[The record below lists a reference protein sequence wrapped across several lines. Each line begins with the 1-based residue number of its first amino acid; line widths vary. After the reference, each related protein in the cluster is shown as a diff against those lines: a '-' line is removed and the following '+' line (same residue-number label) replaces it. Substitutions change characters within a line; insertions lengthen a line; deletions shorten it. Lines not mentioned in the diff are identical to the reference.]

1 MKIFD
6 LIALSARNLSRRK
19 GRTALTVIGVAVG
32 TCLIIVMISFGI
44 AMNQANEA
52 MLASWGDLTQIQVYG
67 NGTVYYSGSGG
78 SVAVGSA
85 AVGGDDQP
93 AVLNDEM
100 IATFTKMDH
109 VVAATPFYQ
118 AYSLNGTITAGRG
131 DRYSSSLGNA
141 VGVYASAMEP
151 MGFTL
156 ASGDW
161 MTDTGS
167 YGRDVIPVM
176 VCEQTGYNFEDTR
189 KSYNSSKRYRWYGQ
203 TDAAGNLLEPFVDVN
218 KEDMTL
224 TLSNG
229 DAENPKTKSWKLKVV
244 GSINPDTSKGWWT
257 QSSFILRIQ
266 DVKMLQE
273 EYKDLAGSNASP
285 YGTDTTSY
293 DQVYV
298 KVDDMDNVE
307 EVDQAIQDLGFSTYS
322 MTQQREAMQKQV
334 SQLMLIL
341 GCLAAFSLLVAALNI
356 INTMTMA
363 IYERT
368 REIGIMK
375 VLGCA
380 LGKIRLM
387 FLIESGFIGLI
398 GGVTGSVVSLLISFV
413 LNNLTLIMAVL
424 GGSGGGGGIS
434 DMMSMMGYYGTGS
447 AVSVVPPWLVLLA
460 LAFATLIGLVAGIL
474 PAARA
479 TKISAL
485 EAIRHE

>member
-52 MLASWGDLTQIQVYG
+52 MLATWGDLTQIQVYG
-67 NGTVYYSGSGG
+67 GSTVYYSGSGG
-78 SVAVGSA
+78 SV

-100 IATFTKMDH
+100 VASFTKMDH

-118 AYSLNGTITAGRG
+118 AYSLNGTITAGKG
-131 DRYSSSLGNA
+131 DRYSAYLGNA

-218 KEDMTL
+218 KDEMTL
-224 TLSNG
+224 TLSSG

-244 GSINPDTSKGWWT
+244 GSINPDTAKGWWT

-273 EYKDLAGSNASP
+273 EYKDLAGSDAY
-285 YGTDTTSY
+285 YGSDSSSY

-307 EVDQAIQDLGFSTYS
+307 SVDEAIQELGFSTYS
-322 MTQQREAMQKQV
+322 MTQQREAMQEQV

-368 REIGIMK
+368 REIGVMK

-380 LGKIRLM
+380 LGKIRMM
-387 FLIESGFIGLI
+387 FLIESGFIGFI
-398 GGVTGSVVSLLISFV
+398 GGVTGSVVSLVISFV
-413 LNNLTLIMAVL
+413 LNNLTLIMAIF
-424 GGSGGGGGIS
+424 GGGGGNLSGIMNS
-434 DMMSMMGYYGTGS
+434 IGYYGGMGS

-460 LAFATLIGLVAGIL
+460 LAFATVIGLVAGIL

>member
-52 MLASWGDLTQIQVYG
+52 MLASWGDLTQIEVYG
-67 NGTVYYSGSGG
+67 GGNVYYSSGSGTAVIGG
-78 SVAVGSA
+78 SSS
-85 AVGGDDQP
+85 GGDQP

-100 IATFTKMDH
+100 IANFTKMDH
-109 VVAATPFYQ
+109 VLAATPFYQ
-118 AYSLNGTITAGRG
+118 AYSLNGTITAGKG
-131 DRYSSSLGNA
+131 DRYSAYLGNA

-161 MTDTGS
+161 LSDTGS
-167 YGRDVIPVM
+167 YGRDVIPIM

-189 KSYNSSKRYRWYGQ
+189 KSYNSTKRYRWYGQ
-203 TDAAGNLLEPFVDVN
+203 TDAAGNLLDPFVDVT
-218 KEDMTL
+218 KDEMTL

-229 DAENPKTKSWKLKVV
+229 DPDNPKTKSWKLKVV
-244 GSINPDTSKGWWT
+244 GSINPDTAKGWWT

-266 DVKMLQE
+266 DIKMLQK
-273 EYKDLAGSNASP
+273 EYKDLAGNDA
-285 YGTDTTSY
+285 YGTNTDTY

-322 MTQQREAMQKQV
+322 MTQQREAMQEQV

-368 REIGIMK
+368 REIGVMK

-380 LGKIRLM
+380 LGKIRMM
-387 FLIESGFIGLI
+387 FLIESGFIGFI
-398 GGVTGSVVSLLISFV
+398 GGVTGSVISLLISFV
-413 LNNLTLIMAVL
+413 LNNITLIMSIFGSEGGGSSILNSL
-424 GGSGGGGGIS
+424 GGFYYGGGS
-434 DMMSMMGYYGTGS
+434 S

-460 LAFATLIGLVAGIL
+460 LVFATIIGLVAGIL

>member
-52 MLASWGDLTQIQVYG
+52 MLATWGDLTQIQVYG
-67 NGTVYYSGSGG
+67 GSTVYYSGSGG
-78 SVAVGSA
+78 SV

-100 IATFTKMDH
+100 VASFTKMDH

-118 AYSLNGTITAGRG
+118 AYSLNGTITAGKG
-131 DRYSSSLGNA
+131 DRYSAYLGNA

-218 KEDMTL
+218 KDEMTL
-224 TLSNG
+224 TLSSG

-244 GSINPDTSKGWWT
+244 GSINPDTAKGWWT

-273 EYKDLAGSNASP
+273 EYKDLAGSDAY
-285 YGTDTTSY
+285 YGSDSSSY
-293 DQVYV
+293 EQVYV

-307 EVDQAIQDLGFSTYS
+307 AVDEAIQELGFSTYS
-322 MTQQREAMQKQV
+322 MTQQREAMQEQV

-368 REIGIMK
+368 REIGVMK

-380 LGKIRLM
+380 LGKIRMM
-387 FLIESGFIGLI
+387 FLIESGFIGFI
-398 GGVTGSVVSLLISFV
+398 GGVTGSVVSLVISFV
-413 LNNLTLIMAVL
+413 LNNLTLIMAIF
-424 GGSGGGGGIS
+424 GGGGGDLSGIMNS
-434 DMMSMMGYYGTGS
+434 IGYYGGMGS

-460 LAFATLIGLVAGIL
+460 LAFATVIGLVAGIL

>member
-52 MLASWGDLTQIQVYG
+52 MLASWGDLTQIEVYG
-67 NGTVYYSGSGG
+67 GGTVYYSSGSGTAVIGG
-78 SVAVGSA
+78 SS
-85 AVGGDDQP
+85 GGGGDQP

-100 IATFTKMDH
+100 IANFTKMDH

-118 AYSLNGTITAGRG
+118 AYSLNGTITAGKG
-131 DRYSSSLGNA
+131 DRYSAYLGNA

-218 KEDMTL
+218 KDEMTL
-224 TLSNG
+224 TLSSG

-244 GSINPDTSKGWWT
+244 GSINPDTAKGWWT

-273 EYKDLAGSNASP
+273 EYKDLAGSDAY
-285 YGTDTTSY
+285 YGSDSSSY

-307 EVDQAIQDLGFSTYS
+307 AVDEAIQELGFSTYS
-322 MTQQREAMQKQV
+322 MTQQREAMQEQV

-368 REIGIMK
+368 REIGVMK

-380 LGKIRLM
+380 LGKIRMM
-387 FLIESGFIGLI
+387 FLIESGFIGFI
-398 GGVTGSVVSLLISFV
+398 GGVTGSVVSLVISFV
-413 LNNLTLIMAVL
+413 LNNLTLIMAIF
-424 GGSGGGGGIS
+424 GGGGGNLSGIMNS
-434 DMMSMMGYYGTGS
+434 IGYYGGGMGS

-460 LAFATLIGLVAGIL
+460 LAFATVIGLVAGIL

>member
-52 MLASWGDLTQIQVYG
+52 MLATWGDLTQIEVYG
-67 NGTVYYSGSGG
+67 GGTVYYSSGSGTAVIGG
-78 SVAVGSA
+78 SS
-85 AVGGDDQP
+85 GGGDQP

-100 IATFTKMDH
+100 IASFTKMDH

-118 AYSLNGTITAGRG
+118 AYSLNGTITAGKG
-131 DRYSSSLGNA
+131 DRYSAYLGNA

-218 KEDMTL
+218 KDEMTL
-224 TLSNG
+224 TLSSG

-244 GSINPDTSKGWWT
+244 GSINPDTAKGWWT

-273 EYKDLAGSNASP
+273 EYKDLAGSDAY
-285 YGTDTTSY
+285 YGSDSSSY

-307 EVDQAIQDLGFSTYS
+307 AVDEAIQELGFSTYS
-322 MTQQREAMQKQV
+322 MTQQREAMQEQV

-368 REIGIMK
+368 REIGVMK

-380 LGKIRLM
+380 LGKIRMM
-387 FLIESGFIGLI
+387 FLIESGFIGFI
-398 GGVTGSVVSLLISFV
+398 GGVTGSVVSLVISFV
-413 LNNLTLIMAVL
+413 LNNLTLIMAIF
-424 GGSGGGGGIS
+424 GGGGGNLSGIMNS
-434 DMMSMMGYYGTGS
+434 IGYYGGGMGS

-460 LAFATLIGLVAGIL
+460 LAFATVIGLVAGIL

>member
-1 MKIFD
+1 M
-6 LIALSARNLSRRK
+6 
-19 GRTALTVIGVAVG
+19 
-32 TCLIIVMISFGI
+32 
-44 AMNQANEA
+44 
-52 MLASWGDLTQIQVYG
+52 
-67 NGTVYYSGSGG
+67 
-78 SVAVGSA
+78 
-85 AVGGDDQP
+85 
-93 AVLNDEM
+93 
-100 IATFTKMDH
+100 
-109 VVAATPFYQ
+109 
-118 AYSLNGTITAGRG
+118 
-131 DRYSSSLGNA
+131 
-141 VGVYASAMEP
+141 GVYASAMEP

-167 YGRDVIPVM
+167 YGRDVIPIM

-218 KEDMTL
+218 KDEMTL
-224 TLSNG
+224 TLSSG

-244 GSINPDTSKGWWT
+244 GSINPDTAKGWWT

-273 EYKDLAGSNASP
+273 EYKDLAGSDAY
-285 YGTDTTSY
+285 YGSDSSSY

-307 EVDQAIQDLGFSTYS
+307 AVDEAIQELGFSTYS
-322 MTQQREAMQKQV
+322 MTQQREAMQEQV

-368 REIGIMK
+368 REIGVMK

-380 LGKIRLM
+380 LGKIRMM
-387 FLIESGFIGLI
+387 FLIESGFIGFI
-398 GGVTGSVVSLLISFV
+398 GGVTGSVVSLVISFV
-413 LNNLTLIMAVL
+413 LNNLTLIMAIF
-424 GGSGGGGGIS
+424 GGGGGNLSGIMNS
-434 DMMSMMGYYGTGS
+434 IGYYGGGMGS

-460 LAFATLIGLVAGIL
+460 LAFATVIGLVAGIL

>member
-52 MLASWGDLTQIQVYG
+52 MLATWGDLTQIQVYG
-67 NGTVYYSGSGG
+67 GSTVYYSGSGG
-78 SVAVGSA
+78 SV

-100 IATFTKMDH
+100 VASFTKMDH

-118 AYSLNGTITAGRG
+118 AYSLNGTITAGKG
-131 DRYSSSLGNA
+131 DRYSAYLGNA

-218 KEDMTL
+218 KDEMTL
-224 TLSNG
+224 TLSSG

-244 GSINPDTSKGWWT
+244 GSINPDTAKGWWT

-273 EYKDLAGSNASP
+273 EYKDLAGSDAY
-285 YGTDTTSY
+285 YGSDSSSY
-293 DQVYV
+293 EQVYV

-307 EVDQAIQDLGFSTYS
+307 AVDEAIQELGFSTYS
-322 MTQQREAMQKQV
+322 MTQQREAMQEQV

-368 REIGIMK
+368 REIGVMK

-380 LGKIRLM
+380 LGKIRMM
-387 FLIESGFIGLI
+387 FLIESGFIGFI
-398 GGVTGSVVSLLISFV
+398 GGVTGSVVSLVISFV
-413 LNNLTLIMAVL
+413 LNNLTLIMAIF
-424 GGSGGGGGIS
+424 GGGGGNLSGIMNS
-434 DMMSMMGYYGTGS
+434 IGYYGGGMGS

-460 LAFATLIGLVAGIL
+460 LAFATVIGLVAGIL

>member
-52 MLASWGDLTQIQVYG
+52 MLATWGDLTQIQVYG
-67 NGTVYYSGSGG
+67 GSTVYYSGSGG
-78 SVAVGSA
+78 SV

-100 IATFTKMDH
+100 VASFTKMDH

-118 AYSLNGTITAGRG
+118 AYSLNGTITAGKG
-131 DRYSSSLGNA
+131 DRYSAYLGNA

-167 YGRDVIPVM
+167 YGRDVIPIM

-218 KEDMTL
+218 KDEMTL
-224 TLSNG
+224 TLSSG

-244 GSINPDTSKGWWT
+244 GSINPDTAKGWWT

-273 EYKDLAGSNASP
+273 EYKDLAGSDAY
-285 YGTDTTSY
+285 YGSDSSSY

-307 EVDQAIQDLGFSTYS
+307 AVDEAIQELGFSTYS
-322 MTQQREAMQKQV
+322 MTQQREAMQEQV

-368 REIGIMK
+368 REIGVMK

-380 LGKIRLM
+380 LGKIRMM
-387 FLIESGFIGLI
+387 FLIESGFIGFI
-398 GGVTGSVVSLLISFV
+398 GGVTGSVVSLVISFV
-413 LNNLTLIMAVL
+413 LNNLTLIMAIF
-424 GGSGGGGGIS
+424 GGGGGNLSGIMNS
-434 DMMSMMGYYGTGS
+434 IGYYGGGMGS

-460 LAFATLIGLVAGIL
+460 LAFATVIGLVAGIL

>member
-52 MLASWGDLTQIQVYG
+52 MLASWGDLTQIEVYG
-67 NGTVYYSGSGG
+67 GGTVYYSSGSGTAVIGG
-78 SVAVGSA
+78 SS
-85 AVGGDDQP
+85 GGGGDQP

-100 IATFTKMDH
+100 IASFTKMDH

-118 AYSLNGTITAGRG
+118 AYSLNGTITAGKG
-131 DRYSSSLGNA
+131 DRYSAYLGNA

-218 KEDMTL
+218 KDEMTL
-224 TLSNG
+224 TLSSG

-244 GSINPDTSKGWWT
+244 GSINPDTAKGWWT

-273 EYKDLAGSNASP
+273 EYKDLAGSDAY
-285 YGTDTTSY
+285 YGSDSSSY

-307 EVDQAIQDLGFSTYS
+307 AVDEAIQELGFSTYS
-322 MTQQREAMQKQV
+322 MTQQREAMQEQV

-368 REIGIMK
+368 REIGVMK

-380 LGKIRLM
+380 LGKIRMM
-387 FLIESGFIGLI
+387 FLIESGFIGFI
-398 GGVTGSVVSLLISFV
+398 GGVTGSVVSLVISFV
-413 LNNLTLIMAVL
+413 LNNLTLIMAIF
-424 GGSGGGGGIS
+424 GGGGGNLSGIMNS
-434 DMMSMMGYYGTGS
+434 IGYYGGGMGS

-460 LAFATLIGLVAGIL
+460 LAFATVIGLVAGIL

>member
-6 LIALSARNLSRRK
+6 LIALSVRNLSRRK

-52 MLASWGDLTQIQVYG
+52 MLASWGDLTQIEVYG
-67 NGTVYYSGSGG
+67 GGTVYYSSGSGTAVIGG
-78 SVAVGSA
+78 SS
-85 AVGGDDQP
+85 GGGGDQP

-100 IATFTKMDH
+100 IASFTKMDH
-109 VVAATPFYQ
+109 VLAATPFYQ
-118 AYSLNGTITAGRG
+118 AYSLNGTITAGKG
-131 DRYSSSLGNA
+131 DRYSAYLGNA

-218 KEDMTL
+218 KDEMTL
-224 TLSNG
+224 TLSSG

-244 GSINPDTSKGWWT
+244 GSINPDTAKGWWT

-273 EYKDLAGSNASP
+273 EYKDLAGSDAY
-285 YGTDTTSY
+285 YGSDSSSY

-307 EVDQAIQDLGFSTYS
+307 AVDEAIQELGFSTYS
-322 MTQQREAMQKQV
+322 MTQQREAMQEQV

-380 LGKIRLM
+380 LGKIRMM
-387 FLIESGFIGLI
+387 FLIESGFIGFI
-398 GGVTGSVVSLLISFV
+398 GGVTGSVVSLVISFV
-413 LNNLTLIMAVL
+413 LNNLTLIMAIF
-424 GGSGGGGGIS
+424 GGGGGNLSGIMNS
-434 DMMSMMGYYGTGS
+434 IGYYGGGMGS

-460 LAFATLIGLVAGIL
+460 LAFATVIGLVAGIL

>member
-52 MLASWGDLTQIQVYG
+52 MLATWGDLTQIQVYG
-67 NGTVYYSGSGG
+67 GSTVYYSGSGG
-78 SVAVGSA
+78 SV

-100 IATFTKMDH
+100 VASFTKMDH

-118 AYSLNGTITAGRG
+118 AYSLNGTITAGKG
-131 DRYSSSLGNA
+131 DRYSAYLGNA

-218 KEDMTL
+218 KDEMTL
-224 TLSNG
+224 TLSSG

-244 GSINPDTSKGWWT
+244 GSINPDTAKGWWT

-273 EYKDLAGSNASP
+273 EYKDLAGSDAY
-285 YGTDTTSY
+285 YGSDSSSY

-307 EVDQAIQDLGFSTYS
+307 AVDEAIQELGFSTYS
-322 MTQQREAMQKQV
+322 MTQQREAMQEQV

-368 REIGIMK
+368 REIGVMK

-380 LGKIRLM
+380 LGKIRMM
-387 FLIESGFIGLI
+387 FLIESGFIGFI
-398 GGVTGSVVSLLISFV
+398 GGVTGSVVSLVISFV
-413 LNNLTLIMAVL
+413 LNNLTLIMAIF
-424 GGSGGGGGIS
+424 GGGGGDLSGIMNS
-434 DMMSMMGYYGTGS
+434 IGYYGGGMGS

-460 LAFATLIGLVAGIL
+460 LAFATVIGLVAGIL

>member
-6 LIALSARNLSRRK
+6 LIALSVRNLSRRK

-52 MLASWGDLTQIQVYG
+52 MLATWGDLTQIEVYG
-67 NGTVYYSGSGG
+67 GGTVYYSSGSGTAVIGG
-78 SVAVGSA
+78 SS
-85 AVGGDDQP
+85 GGGGDQP

-100 IATFTKMDH
+100 IANFTKMDH
-109 VVAATPFYQ
+109 VLAATPFYQ
-118 AYSLNGTITAGRG
+118 AYSLNGTITAGKG
-131 DRYSSSLGNA
+131 DRYSAYLGNA

-167 YGRDVIPVM
+167 YGRDVIPIM

-218 KEDMTL
+218 KDEMTL
-224 TLSNG
+224 TLSSG

-244 GSINPDTSKGWWT
+244 GSINPDTAKGWWT

-273 EYKDLAGSNASP
+273 EYKDLAGSDAY
-285 YGTDTTSY
+285 YGSDSSSY

-307 EVDQAIQDLGFSTYS
+307 AVDEAIQELGFSTYS
-322 MTQQREAMQKQV
+322 MTQQREAMQEQV

-368 REIGIMK
+368 REIGVMK

-380 LGKIRLM
+380 LGKIRMM
-387 FLIESGFIGLI
+387 FLIESGFIGFI
-398 GGVTGSVVSLLISFV
+398 GGVTGSVVSLVISFV
-413 LNNLTLIMAVL
+413 LNNLTLIMAIF
-424 GGSGGGGGIS
+424 GGGGGNLSGIMNS
-434 DMMSMMGYYGTGS
+434 IGYYGGGMGS

-460 LAFATLIGLVAGIL
+460 LAFATVIGLVAGIL

>member
-52 MLASWGDLTQIQVYG
+52 MLATWGDLTQIQVYG
-67 NGTVYYSGSGG
+67 GSTVYYSGSGG
-78 SVAVGSA
+78 SV

-100 IATFTKMDH
+100 VASFTKMDH

-118 AYSLNGTITAGRG
+118 AYSLNGTITAGKG
-131 DRYSSSLGNA
+131 DRYSAYLGNA

-218 KEDMTL
+218 KDEMTL
-224 TLSNG
+224 TLSSG
-229 DAENPKTKSWKLKVV
+229 DAENLKTKSWKLKVV
-244 GSINPDTSKGWWT
+244 GSINPDTAKGWWT

-273 EYKDLAGSNASP
+273 EYKDLAGSDAY
-285 YGTDTTSY
+285 YGSDSSSY
-293 DQVYV
+293 EQVYV

-307 EVDQAIQDLGFSTYS
+307 AVDEAIQELGFSTYS
-322 MTQQREAMQKQV
+322 MTQQREAMQEQV

-368 REIGIMK
+368 REIGVMK

-380 LGKIRLM
+380 LGKIRMM
-387 FLIESGFIGLI
+387 FLIESGFIGFI
-398 GGVTGSVVSLLISFV
+398 GGVTGSVVSLVISFV
-413 LNNLTLIMAVL
+413 LNNLTLIMAIF
-424 GGSGGGGGIS
+424 GGGGGNLSGIMNS
-434 DMMSMMGYYGTGS
+434 IGYYGGGMGS

-460 LAFATLIGLVAGIL
+460 LAFATVIGLVAGIL

>member
-67 NGTVYYSGSGG
+67 GSTVYYSGSGG
-78 SVAVGSA
+78 SV

-100 IATFTKMDH
+100 VASFTKMDH

-118 AYSLNGTITAGRG
+118 AYSLNGTITAGKG
-131 DRYSSSLGNA
+131 DRYSAYLGNA

-218 KEDMTL
+218 KDEMTL
-224 TLSNG
+224 TLSSG

-244 GSINPDTSKGWWT
+244 GSINPDTAKGWWT

-273 EYKDLAGSNASP
+273 EYKDLAGSDAY
-285 YGTDTTSY
+285 YGSDSSSY

-307 EVDQAIQDLGFSTYS
+307 AVDEAIQELGFSTYS
-322 MTQQREAMQKQV
+322 MTQQREAMQEQV

-368 REIGIMK
+368 REIGVMK

-380 LGKIRLM
+380 LGKIRMM
-387 FLIESGFIGLI
+387 FLIESGFIGFI
-398 GGVTGSVVSLLISFV
+398 GGVTGSVVSLVISFV
-413 LNNLTLIMAVL
+413 LNNLTLIMAIF
-424 GGSGGGGGIS
+424 GGGGGDLSGIMNS
-434 DMMSMMGYYGTGS
+434 IGYYGGMGS

-460 LAFATLIGLVAGIL
+460 LAFATVIGLVAGIL